1 MTSASYL
8 HNPLTR
14 ILDRNKIT
22 GTDYQVVR
30 FSLAIKFVEVTLRT
44 TNHIC
49 HAFQLAVP
57 AFFVTQSYLS
67 SKSKGEKSD
76 HVIVSSC
83 RIKQKHDRQQ
93 TQNVGTHG
101 TANVSV

>member
-1 MTSASYL
+1 MAGVSYL

-14 ILDRNKIT
+14 ILDRNKTT

-49 HAFQLAVP
+49 HAFQLAVS
-57 AFFVTQSYLS
+57 AFFITQFYLS
-67 SKSKGEKSD
+67 SKSKGEKAIMFLLAVVESNENMIGNE
-76 HVIVSSC
+76 H
-83 RIKQKHDRQQ
+83 KK
-93 TQNVGTHG
+93 
-101 TANVSV
+101 